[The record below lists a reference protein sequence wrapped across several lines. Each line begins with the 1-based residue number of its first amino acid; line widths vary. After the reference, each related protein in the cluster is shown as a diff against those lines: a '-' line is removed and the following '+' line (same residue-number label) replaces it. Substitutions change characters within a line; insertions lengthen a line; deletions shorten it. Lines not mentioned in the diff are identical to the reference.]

1 MTSSATRPPWQTFSC
16 SSAATSSST
25 SSAKRRTR
33 CSSNSIACSHP
44 GVFSYSAKSR
54 HCSVRRADS
63 SRRLTRASESS
74 ASYNAAMA
82 ETTERRAT
90 VLVVDDSA
98 FMRKLI
104 AELVESSGA
113 FQVIGTASDGV
124 EALQKVRSLSPDIVT
139 LDIEMPRLN
148 GLQALEQI
156 MAEMPRPVVML
167 SAAGSELGNEMTL
180 RALERG
186 ALEFVR
192 KPSGPVSIDL
202 SSVREQLMSALDAAR
217 AVNMKGIK
225 TSPPAA
231 TPQRAEPEGKSPDAA
246 MLVVAIASSTGGPRA
261 LAEIIPHLPEELGA
275 AVVIVQHM
283 PREFTRLLAQRLD
296 AMSALS
302 VAEAIDGKL
311 LRENR
316 VYVAPGG
323 YHMTLGGDAG
333 NASIQLDTSAPM
345 WGVRPA
351 ADPLFFSV
359 ADIFGRAAIGVVLTG
374 MGRDGAEG
382 LRKIRQ
388 AGGAAIVQVR
398 ESSIIY
404 GMPQAA
410 LAAAGADR
418 VVAVNEIAPL
428 LTELCVDKTR
438 GIGV

>member
-1 MTSSATRPPWQTFSC
+1 MTASPAMSN
-16 SSAATSSST
+16 
-25 SSAKRRTR
+25 RRT
-33 CSSNSIACSHP
+33 
-44 GVFSYSAKSR
+44 
-54 HCSVRRADS
+54 
-63 SRRLTRASESS
+63 
-74 ASYNAAMA
+74 
-82 ETTERRAT
+82 T

-104 AELVESSGA
+104 ADIVESSGE
-113 FQVIGTASDGV
+113 FHVVGTAGDGV
-124 EALQKVRSLSPDIVT
+124 EALRQIRALGPDIVT

-148 GLQALEQI
+148 GLQTLEQI

-202 SSVREQLMSALDAAR
+202 SSVKAQLMSALDAAR
-217 AVNMKGIK
+217 TVNMKGIK
-225 TSPPAA
+225 AA
-231 TPQRAEPEGKSPDAA
+231 HPVVEPVSHVEKTAQSPDAA
-246 MLVVAIASSTGGPRA
+246 TRVVAIASSTGGPRA
-261 LAEIIPHLPEELGA
+261 LAEIIPHLPVELGA

-283 PREFTRLLAQRLD
+283 PREFTRLLAERLG
-296 AMSALS
+296 AMSELW
-302 VAEAIDGKL
+302 VAEAMDGKL

-323 YHMTLGGDAG
+323 YHLTVQGTAG
-333 NASIQLDTSAPM
+333 NASIQLDTTPPI

-359 ADIFGRAAIGVVLTG
+359 AETFGRAAIGVVLTG

-382 LRKIRQ
+382 LKRIRET
-388 AGGAAIVQVR
+388 GGAAIVQDR
-398 ESSIIY
+398 DSSIIY

-410 LAAAGADR
+410 LAAAGAAK
-418 VVAVNEIAPL
+418 VATIGEMAPL
-428 LTELCVDKTR
+428 ITGLCADKTR
-438 GIGV
+438 NAGI

>member
-1 MTSSATRPPWQTFSC
+1 MGETGG
-16 SSAATSSST
+16 
-25 SSAKRRTR
+25 RRT
-33 CSSNSIACSHP
+33 
-44 GVFSYSAKSR
+44 
-54 HCSVRRADS
+54 
-63 SRRLTRASESS
+63 
-74 ASYNAAMA
+74 
-82 ETTERRAT
+82 T

-104 AELVESSGA
+104 AELVESSGS
-113 FQVIGTASDGV
+113 FEVIGTASDGI
-124 EALQKVRSLSPDIVT
+124 EALQRIRILKPDIVT

-202 SSVREQLMSALDAAR
+202 SSVREQLMAALDAAR

-225 TSPPAA
+225 APPPAVAA
-231 TPQRAEPEGKSPDAA
+231 THSEPERKSPDAA
-246 MLVVAIASSTGGPRA
+246 TRVVAIASSTGGPRA
-261 LAEIIPHLPEELGA
+261 LAEIIPRLPEDLGA

-296 AMSALS
+296 AMSPLW
-302 VAEAIDGKL
+302 VGEAIDGKL

-323 YHMTLGGDAG
+323 FHMTLGGEAG
-333 NASIQLDTSAPM
+333 NASIQLNTTPPM

-359 ADIFGRAAIGVVLTG
+359 ADTFGRATVGVVLTG

-382 LRKIRQ
+382 LRRIRE
-388 AGGAAIVQVR
+388 AGGAAIVQDR
-398 ESSIIY
+398 DSSIIY

-410 LAAAGADR
+410 LAMAGADR
-418 VVAVNEIAPL
+418 VAKVNHIAPL
-428 LTELCVDKTR
+428 IAELCVDRTK
-438 GIGV
+438 GISV

>member
-1 MTSSATRPPWQTFSC
+1 MRANASSGR
-16 SSAATSSST
+16 SSPIVVTE
-25 SSAKRRTR
+25 
-33 CSSNSIACSHP
+33 
-44 GVFSYSAKSR
+44 V
-54 HCSVRRADS
+54 
-63 SRRLTRASESS
+63 
-74 ASYNAAMA
+74 
-82 ETTERRAT
+82 TERAAS

-104 AELVESSGA
+104 AEMVESSGP
-113 FQVIGTASDGV
+113 FRVIGTAGDGI
-124 EALQKVRSLSPDIVT
+124 EALQKIRALKPDIVT

-202 SSVREQLMSALDAAR
+202 STVREQLKSALEAAR
-217 AVNMKGIK
+217 AMNMGGVR
-225 TSPPAA
+225 
-231 TPQRAEPEGKSPDAA
+231 TPTPDVSAILSETVPKKSPDAA
-246 MLVVAIASSTGGPRA
+246 TRVVAIAASTGGPRA
-261 LAEIIPHLPEELGA
+261 LAEIIPSLPEDLGA

-283 PREFTRLLAQRLD
+283 PGEFTKLLAERLD
-296 AMSALS
+296 TIS
-302 VAEAIDGKL
+302 VLWVGEAIDGKL

-316 VYVAPGG
+316 VYLAPGG
-323 YHMTLGGDAG
+323 YHMTVKGEPG
-333 NASIQLDTSAPM
+333 NASIRLDTSATM

-359 ADIFGRAAIGVVLTG
+359 ADAFGSSVIGVVLTG

-382 LRKIRQ
+382 LRRIRV
-388 AGGAAIVQVR
+388 AGGKGIVQDR

-418 VVAVNEIAPL
+418 IATVNDIAPL
-428 LTELCVDKTR
+428 IRDMCADVPK
-438 GIGV
+438 GIGG

>member
-1 MTSSATRPPWQTFSC
+1 MT
-16 SSAATSSST
+16 AANEM
-25 SSAKRRTR
+25 RT
-33 CSSNSIACSHP
+33 
-44 GVFSYSAKSR
+44 
-54 HCSVRRADS
+54 
-63 SRRLTRASESS
+63 
-74 ASYNAAMA
+74 
-82 ETTERRAT
+82 T

-104 AELVESSGA
+104 AELVESSGI
-113 FQVIGTASDGV
+113 FHVIGTATDGV
-124 EALQKVRSLSPDIVT
+124 EALQKIRILKPDIVT

-202 SSVREQLMSALDAAR
+202 SSVREQLMSALEAAR
-217 AVNMKGIK
+217 AVNMKGIR
-225 TSPPAA
+225 SPSPVAPIAPAEPPA
-231 TPQRAEPEGKSPDAA
+231 RKSPDAA
-246 MLVVAIASSTGGPRA
+246 TRIVAIASSTGGPRA

-275 AVVIVQHM
+275 AIVIVQHM

-296 AMSALS
+296 AMSPLW
-302 VAEAIDGKL
+302 VAEAMEGKL

-323 YHMTLGGDAG
+323 YHMTVSGGPG
-333 NASIQLDTSAPM
+333 NATIHLDNNTAPM

-359 ADIFGRAAIGVVLTG
+359 ADTFGAAALGVVLTG

-382 LRKIRQ
+382 LKRIRE
-388 AGGAAIVQVR
+388 AGGTAIVQDR

-410 LAAAGADR
+410 LAAAGGAR
-418 VVAVNEIAPL
+418 VATVDEIAPII
-428 LTELCVDKTR
+428 TGLCVDKTK
-438 GIGV
+438 GVGASQRNND

>member
-1 MTSSATRPPWQTFSC
+1 MSATPVPNE
-16 SSAATSSST
+16 
-25 SSAKRRTR
+25 KRT
-33 CSSNSIACSHP
+33 
-44 GVFSYSAKSR
+44 
-54 HCSVRRADS
+54 
-63 SRRLTRASESS
+63 
-74 ASYNAAMA
+74 
-82 ETTERRAT
+82 T

-104 AELVESSGA
+104 ADLVESSGS
-113 FQVIGTASDGV
+113 FHVVGTAADGI
-124 EALQKVRSLSPDIVT
+124 EALQKIRALRPDIVT

-167 SAAGSELGNEMTL
+167 SAAGSDLGNEMTL

-186 ALEFVR
+186 AMEFVR

-202 SSVREQLMSALDAAR
+202 SAVKHQLISALDAAR
-217 AVNMKGIK
+217 AVNMKGINAAGPLAQPV
-225 TSPPAA
+225 THAEAPRNAPGAA
-231 TPQRAEPEGKSPDAA
+231 TR
-246 MLVVAIASSTGGPRA
+246 VVAIASSTGGPRA

-283 PREFTRLLAQRLD
+283 PREFTRLLAKRLH
-296 AMSALS
+296 AMSELW
-302 VAEAIDGKL
+302 VAEAMDGKL

-316 VYVAPGG
+316 VYIAPGG
-323 YHMTLGGDAG
+323 YHMTLSGTAG
-333 NASIQLDTSAPM
+333 NASIRLDTTAPM

-351 ADPLFFSV
+351 ADPLFFSA
-359 ADIFGRAAIGVVLTG
+359 ADTFGRGAIGVVLTG

-382 LRKIRQ
+382 LKRIRE
-388 AGGAAIVQVR
+388 AGGAAIVQDR

-418 VVAVNEIAPL
+418 IATVNEIAPL
-428 LTELCVDKTR
+428 ITELCATAPGKQNV
-438 GIGV
+438 